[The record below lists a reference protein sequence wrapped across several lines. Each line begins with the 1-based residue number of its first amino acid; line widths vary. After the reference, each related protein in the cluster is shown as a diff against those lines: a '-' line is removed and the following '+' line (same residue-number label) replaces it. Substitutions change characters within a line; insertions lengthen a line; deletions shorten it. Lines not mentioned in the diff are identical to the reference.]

1 MINESHF
8 LKNARAIRSALDLGW
23 KDYISQFGM
32 TQKDA
37 AKHLLNPE
45 NFPVSYAMNF
55 CEYYELD
62 IENAF
67 SDQFDVKAF
76 ARNYLKEEPTLPER
90 YRHEKNSKVITL
102 VNFVNGLNDSDLGW
116 LNVLIFRRLQI
127 PKSILLYPEIEIPFK
142 LISDY
147 LELIEKYC
155 SQIDLFYEIGLE
167 GIQKLNKQFSFISKE
182 SVLNAD
188 FYDEF
193 FSDKIRIFDKTYNY
207 QFITKNNNELILK
220 CSLKE
225 EFKDLYKTKSF
236 SSRSLLSYKRGIAS
250 GLSILFNSHPRETNI
265 LKGGLEQDYDLISIR
280 TTMPLTPMKTHLH

>member
-8 LKNARAIRSALDLGW
+8 LKNARAIRSALDLDW

-62 IENAF
+62 IETAF

-102 VNFVNGLNDSDLGW
+102 INFVNGLNDAVLDW

-127 PKSILLYPEIEIPFK
+127 PKSILLFPELDIPFK

-147 LELIEKYC
+147 LELIEKY
-155 SQIDLFYEIGLE
+155 SAQIDLLE
-167 GIQKLNKQFSFISKE
+167 GIGEEGIRNLNKQFSFKTKD
-182 SVLNAD
+182 SVLNDD
-188 FYDEF
+188 FYEDF
-193 FSDKIRIFDKTYNY
+193 FHHKITRFDKSYHY
-207 QFITKNNNELILK
+207 QIISKNKSELILK
-220 CSLKE
+220 CSLRE
-225 EFKDLYKTKSF
+225 NFRELYDTKSL
-236 SSRSLLSYKRGIAS
+236 SSRSLLSYKKGIAS
-250 GLSILFNSHPRETNI
+250 GLSSLFNLHPSETKI
-265 LKGGLEQDYDLISIR
+265 LKGGTDQEYDLISIN
-280 TTMPLTPMKTHLH
+280 TTTRPYLKNTHLH

>member
-8 LKNARAIRSALDLGW
+8 LKNARAIRSALDLDW
-23 KDYISQFGM
+23 KEYISQFGM
-32 TQKDA
+32 TQKEA

-62 IENAF
+62 IETAF

-102 VNFVNGLNDSDLGW
+102 INFVNGLNDADLGW

-127 PKSILLYPEIEIPFK
+127 PKSILLFPELDIPFK
-142 LISDY
+142 LILDY
-147 LELIEKYC
+147 LELSEKFQKDQRFMKRC
-155 SQIDLFYEIGLE
+155 GED
-167 GIQKLNKQFSFISKE
+167 GIKRLNQKFSFTRGIKE
-182 SVLNAD
+182 LNAD

-193 FSDKIRIFDKTYNY
+193 FSEKIHFFDNSYHYQLISKTDD
-207 QFITKNNNELILK
+207 EVLIK
-220 CSLKE
+220 CSATN
-225 EFKDLYKTKSF
+225 EFKEIYGINNIYSSPLIFYKE
-236 SSRSLLSYKRGIAS
+236 GVAS
-250 GLSILFNSHPRETNI
+250 GLSNLFGLQNSITKIENI
-265 LKGGLEQDYDLISIR
+265 ASQKGYDLISIKYPR
-280 TTMPLTPMKTHLH
+280 